1 MGTHEPR
8 RRRSSP
14 LSVCEQL
21 PEKTKQG
28 RWLDCAFR
36 GLSDFWPL
44 NLLLYLVTFPLAEL
58 AFYVHV
64 QHWRRARSAAPHDT
78 FEGPKDTSEVLRL
91 WDGFL
96 AEYDATGLRS
106 LLRGW
111 FVGKGEPHRGDVR
124 DFVTWT
130 LYNSETPPNA
140 AEASVVEGVVR
151 RIEQALGRPL
161 PPGQY
166 QLNSRPGGTACG
178 TGFRCMRY
186 TREPLAECHRPLVY
200 YLVLQAAHCLL
211 GGALRL
217 LCGFE
222 RRRVGRLHYLARP
235 ASPADTST
243 APVVFLHGVGGL
255 LPYAL
260 LVWRLA
266 REHDGPVLLPLLPS
280 GALDALPSSA
290 CASRAMPTDELVEA
304 LAQLVARHS
313 PTPDAPRAGFLAHSL
328 GTATLAALLK
338 RRPEVC
344 AAASFCDPICFL
356 LHQRDVLYNFMY
368 ATPPFTLAWGSK
380 GGFARWFHWV
390 QHVVMTSDPTVQ
402 NAFRREFFWAHYD
415 LHPAQLAAMGNG
427 AAAAVHLSAADT
439 VCNPRAVAAHLR
451 RNAPSL
457 SVSVVEGELSVH
469 GAQLCLFPRTQR
481 AVCAQ
486 LRRMLAAASEAERD
500 ALRASRLAAGGDA
513 ASGMRRVDS
522 HMSTSSSW
530 QSLAFV
536 ERAPTQREVWG
547 DSESS

>member
-1 MGTHEPR
+1 MGTAPGR

-14 LSVCEQL
+14 LSVCERL
-21 PEKTKQG
+21 PEQAKHE

-36 GLSDFWPL
+36 WLSDFWPL
-44 NLLLYLVTFPLAEL
+44 NLLIYLVTFPLAEL

-64 QHWRRARSAAPHDT
+64 AHWRNARSAAPHDT
-78 FEGPKDTSEVLRL
+78 FEGAKDTSEVLRL
-91 WDGFL
+91 WDGFIS
-96 AEYDATGLRS
+96 EYDAAELRS
-106 LLRGW
+106 FLRGW
-111 FVGKGEPHRGDVR
+111 FVGKGEPQRGDVSL
-124 DFVTWT
+124 FVTWT
-130 LYNSETPPNA
+130 LYNSEAPPGA
-140 AEASVVEGVVR
+140 AEASVVEGVVK
-151 RIEQALGRPL
+151 RIELALGRPL

-166 QLNSRPGGTACG
+166 QLCSRPASACG
-178 TGFRCMRY
+178 TGFRLMRY
-186 TREPLAECHRPLVY
+186 TREPLAECHRPLGY

-217 LCGFE
+217 LGGFE
-222 RRRVGRLHYLARP
+222 RRRVGRLHYLVRP
-235 ASPADTST
+235 ASPAGMPT

-255 LPYAL
+255 LPYPL
-260 LVWRLA
+260 LLWRLA

-304 LAQLVARHS
+304 LALLVARHS

-328 GTATLAALLK
+328 GTAALAALLK

-344 AAASFCDPICFL
+344 AAASFVDPICFL
-356 LHQRDVLYNFMY
+356 LHRRDVLFNFMY
-368 ATPPFTLAWGSK
+368 AAPPFTLAWSSK

-390 QHVVMTSDPTVQ
+390 QHVVMTCDPTVQ

-415 LHPAQLAAMGNG
+415 LHAAQLATMGNG

-451 RNAPSL
+451 RHAPSL
-457 SVSVVEGELSVH
+457 SLSLVEGELSIH

-486 LRRMLAAASEAERD
+486 LRSMLAAASEAERD
-500 ALRASRLAAGGDA
+500 ALRASHLAAGGDA

-522 HMSTSSSW
+522 HMSSSSSW

-547 DSESS
+547 ET